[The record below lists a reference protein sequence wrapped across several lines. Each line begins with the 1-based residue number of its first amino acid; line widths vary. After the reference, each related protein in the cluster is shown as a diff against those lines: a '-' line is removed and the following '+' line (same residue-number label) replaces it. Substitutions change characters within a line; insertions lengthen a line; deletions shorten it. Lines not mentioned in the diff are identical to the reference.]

1 MYKKIL
7 SAAFGVAMALG
18 IGSGAFAGGLSV
30 EEYLALVRS
39 DNPTLQASY
48 RNVEAFYHTVR
59 GSVAHQRPGVALN
72 GDTSW
77 HSDNAAQEQG
87 RYNISL
93 GVTHRFDLSGV
104 YAAQEWQMKLQHNVL
119 AANHG
124 VLVNRVLSG
133 AERLYWSSFIAREN
147 VGLQKSILAQRKEDL
162 RITEEKFRQHIIP
175 KLDVIRAEAK
185 VQEASSLVVQA
196 ESGYRDTLT
205 QLATLAGGKTVV
217 PRDDPLLVPELSVQV
232 GVDEAIGKRND
243 IRALEL
249 SLEREKVLKT
259 LAAKG
264 MAPVVKGSAGYSF
277 LNNSKTRIP
286 NENEFILELSLSIPL
301 YDGGKTKED
310 VAEKEKTIE
319 AAEESLRAGRN
330 QVREDIFTALTQWEA
345 SVAVEANKRAQVDRS
360 NEELAITQLMY
371 KEGLGAQIDLLNA
384 QVDNQRVRTEHLN
397 AIKEMHLALVSLKQA
412 MSAYE
417 PAQ

>member
-1 MYKKIL
+1 MHKKIL
-7 SAAFGVAMALG
+7 SIMFGVAVALG
-18 IGSGAFAGGLSV
+18 VGSAASAGEMSV

-39 DNPTLQASY
+39 NNPTLQASY

-59 GSVAHQRPGVALN
+59 GSVAYQRPGVGIN

-77 HSDNAAQEQG
+77 FSDNAAQERG
-87 RYNISL
+87 RYNVSV
-93 GVTHRFDLSGV
+93 GVTHRFDVSGV
-104 YAAQEWQMKLQHNVL
+104 YPAQERQMKLQHNVL

-124 VLVNRVLSG
+124 VLVNRMLSG

-147 VGLQKSILAQRKEDL
+147 IALQRSILAQRKEDL

-196 ESGYRDTLT
+196 ESGFKDTLT
-205 QLATLAGGKTVV
+205 QLATLAGGETVI
-217 PRDDPLLVPELSVQV
+217 PRDEALLVPDLSIQA
-232 GVDEAIGKRND
+232 GVDEALRKRND

-249 SLEREKVLKT
+249 ALEREKVLKT

-264 MAPVVKGSAGYSF
+264 MAPVVMGSAGYGLLGDSERSLPYEDEF
-277 LNNSKTRIP
+277 L
-286 NENEFILELSLSIPL
+286 LALSVSIPL

-310 VAEKEKTIE
+310 VAEKKKTIE
-319 AAEESLRAGRN
+319 AAEESLRAGQD
-330 QVREDIFTALTQWEA
+330 QVREDILTALTQWEA
-345 SVAVEANKRAQVDRS
+345 SVAVEANKRAQVARS

-397 AIKEMHLALVSLKQA
+397 SIKEMHLALVSLKQA